1 MCVVRFCLLQRS
13 FFGLGKSINRLPK
26 SCPPLMQCIAGTHQ
40 HSDCVIFLPKGG
52 LGGNGNEVGNENC
65 PASIAQLESIF
76 TVLKCLKSNSFFESC
91 MHDFEWPLQE
101 LKSCRLREKKTSK
114 KTNKCSVICLSNGN
128 LELRSN
134 HTSSTNQA

>member
-40 HSDCVIFLPKGG
+40 HSDCVIFLPQGAG
-52 LGGNGNEVGNENC
+52 AGGNGNTVGNENC
-65 PASIAQLESIF
+65 PASISQLESIF

-91 MHDFEWPLQE
+91 MILNGHQE

-128 LELRSN
+128 LPRVEI
-134 HTSSTNQA
+134 